1 MTARRYSSQDQAQPA
16 SRVERLDARAALSPP
31 CSPPLVQPL
40 HELHLRGIQPA
51 ADIGGKVCLPPCA
64 PFVSQ
69 GAARHT
75 RKRPS
80 TPPRESPTI
89 PHRAYISCPR
99 SGGTST
105 GHDPRSRIDDDPV
118 TYSQPPRSPGIVGI
132 APTARPP

>member
-51 ADIGGKVCLPPCA
+51 ADIGGKVRLHPCA

-69 GAARHT
+69 GAASQT
-75 RKRPS
+75 SKRPS
-80 TPPRESPTI
+80 TPPGNHPQF
-89 PHRAYISCPR
+89 P
-99 SGGTST
+99 
-105 GHDPRSRIDDDPV
+105 
-118 TYSQPPRSPGIVGI
+118 I
-132 APTARPP
+132 APIYLVRGRAGHRQDMTREAELTMTR